1 MSRKRNRSS
10 GKIDALPEELKSTV
24 EQMLLSGE
32 PYREIVEY
40 LSQNNVSVSQMSV
53 CRYASKYLA
62 SVEMLKM
69 SQENMQMMME
79 EMDKYPNLDATEAI
93 LRVASQNVFNAITS
107 VAPEDWEGIQPDKL
121 LKEASSLIR
130 AAGYKRRVD
139 LQNKTDTDAA
149 LDASQA
155 LLADVLGKQHPELY
169 QQVMDALKQE
179 KEKQSSE
186 GLK

>member
-1 MSRKRNRSS
+1 MGRKRNRSS
-10 GKIDALPEELKSTV
+10 GKIDALPDNLKSIV
-24 EQMLLSGE
+24 EQMLLSGQS
-32 PYREIVEY
+32 YREIVEY

-53 CRYASKYLA
+53 CRYAGKYLA

-69 SQENMQMMME
+69 SQENMKMMME

-93 LRVASQNVFNAITS
+93 LRVASQNVFNAISS
-107 VAPEDWEGIQPDKL
+107 VDQDAWENMEPDKL

-139 LQNKTDTDAA
+139 LQNKTDTEAA

-155 LLADVLGKQHPELY
+155 LLADVLAKKHPELY
-169 QQVMDALKQE
+169 KQVMDVLKQE
-179 KEKQSSE
+179 KEKQSAE
-186 GLK
+186 G

>member
-10 GKIDALPEELKSTV
+10 GKIDALPEGLKNTV
-24 EQMLLSGE
+24 EQMLLSGQS
-32 PYREIVEY
+32 YREIVEY
-40 LSQNNVSVSQMSV
+40 LSQHDVSVSQMSV

-69 SQENMQMMME
+69 SQENMKMMME

-93 LRVASQNVFNAITS
+93 LRIASQNVFNAISS
-107 VAPEDWEGIQPDKL
+107 VDPDAWDDIAPDKL
-121 LKEASSLIR
+121 LKQASSLIR

-139 LQNKTDTDAA
+139 LQNKTDTEAA

-155 LLADVLGKQHPELY
+155 LLTDVLAKKHPELY
-169 QQVMDALKQE
+169 EQVMAVLKQE
-179 KEKQSSE
+179 KDKQSAE
-186 GLK
+186 D

>member
-1 MSRKRNRSS
+1 MGRRRNRSS
-10 GKIDALPEELKSTV
+10 GKIDTLPDDLKNAV
-24 EQMLLSGE
+24 EQMLLSGSS
-32 PYREIVEY
+32 YREIVEY
-40 LSQNNVSVSQMSV
+40 LGQNNVPVSQMSV

-69 SQENMQMMME
+69 SQENMRMMMD

-93 LRVASQNVFNAITS
+93 LRVASQNVFNAISS
-107 VAPEDWEGIQPDKL
+107 VDQESWENMQPDKL

-139 LQNKTDTDAA
+139 LQNKTDTEAA

-169 QQVMDALKQE
+169 KQVMDVLKQE
-179 KEKQSSE
+179 KEKQSAE
-186 GLK
+186 G